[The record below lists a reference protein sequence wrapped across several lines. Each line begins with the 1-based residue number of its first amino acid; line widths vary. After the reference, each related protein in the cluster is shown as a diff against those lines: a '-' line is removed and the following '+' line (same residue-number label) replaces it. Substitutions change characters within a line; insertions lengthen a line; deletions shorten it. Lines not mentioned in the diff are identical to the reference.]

1 MSAVSKKKS
10 DKKDKI
16 ILNIQRTLC
25 YIVLIII
32 SILCLFSFYVLLIN
46 TTRSHPDIQ
55 KGFSLIPGK
64 SFFVNLTNLLKD
76 KQLPVL
82 KGMCNSLLVASGSAV
97 LSVYFSALT
106 AYAIHAYDFRF
117 KKAAFTFIMVIM
129 MVPTQVSA
137 LGFINQMSNMRLMNS
152 FIPLI
157 IPSIASPVVF
167 FFIKQYMDS
176 VLPMELVE
184 AARIDGVG
192 EWGIYFKMFLPIM
205 KSTYA
210 AAAIVSFM
218 NAWNSYMWPLIV
230 LQNENSKTM
239 PILVS
244 GLTARYTIDYGSM
257 MLAVTISTI
266 PMLIIFFV
274 LQKNFVEGITGSVK
288 S

>member
-1 MSAVSKKKS
+1 MGNLLVFSENDMLGHVTHVDTEQIIIEIENSNLMNKICVGTNKSVDVIVGKILPGNYLMENLKSLLDTTVLSQAMWNSIRNAVVSMVLNVFVCSLAGYGFEKFH
-10 DKKDKI
+10 DKYKDKI
-16 ILNIQRTLC
+16 M
-25 YIVLIII
+25 
-32 SILCLFSFYVLLIN
+32 SILLL
-46 TTRSHPDIQ
+46 S
-55 KGFSLIPGK
+55 
-64 SFFVNLTNLLKD
+64 
-76 KQLPVL
+76 
-82 KGMCNSLLVASGSAV
+82 
-97 LSVYFSALT
+97 
-106 AYAIHAYDFRF
+106 
-117 KKAAFTFIMVIM
+117 M
-129 MVPTQVSA
+129 MVPTAATV
-137 LGFINQMSNMRLMNS
+137 
-152 FIPLI
+152 IPLFRMFGTMGLLNTTVGCILPTISTAFMIFMFRQAAKSFPDKI
-157 IPSIASPVVF
+157 I
-167 FFIKQYMDS
+167 
-176 VLPMELVE
+176 E

-274 LQKNFVEGITGSVK
+274 LQKNFVEGMTGSVK

>member
-1 MSAVSKKKS
+1 MYFT
-10 DKKDKI
+10 D
-16 ILNIQRTLC
+16 R
-25 YIVLIII
+25 
-32 SILCLFSFYVLLIN
+32 FYAFMIFMF
-46 TTRSHPDIQ
+46 RQ
-55 KGFSLIPGK
+55 AAK
-64 SFFVNLTNLLKD
+64 SFPD
-76 KQLPVL
+76 E
-82 KGMCNSLLVASGSAV
+82 
-97 LSVYFSALT
+97 
-106 AYAIHAYDFRF
+106 
-117 KKAAFTFIMVIM
+117 
-129 MVPTQVSA
+129 
-137 LGFINQMSNMRLMNS
+137 
-152 FIPLI
+152 I
-157 IPSIASPVVF
+157 I
-167 FFIKQYMDS
+167 
-176 VLPMELVE
+176 E

>member
-1 MSAVSKKKS
+1 MPYVAKPKPCYMDQFEFYKVIDGRKVYRGNGRLYSW
-10 DKKDKI
+10 DELHGEI
-16 ILNIQRTLC
+16 IP
-25 YIVLIII
+25 
-32 SILCLFSFYVLLIN
+32 LFRMFGKMGLLN
-46 TTRSHPDIQ
+46 TTVGCILPTVSTAFMIFMFRQ
-55 KGFSLIPGK
+55 AAK
-64 SFFVNLTNLLKD
+64 SFPD
-76 KQLPVL
+76 E
-82 KGMCNSLLVASGSAV
+82 
-97 LSVYFSALT
+97 
-106 AYAIHAYDFRF
+106 
-117 KKAAFTFIMVIM
+117 
-129 MVPTQVSA
+129 
-137 LGFINQMSNMRLMNS
+137 
-152 FIPLI
+152 I
-157 IPSIASPVVF
+157 I
-167 FFIKQYMDS
+167 
-176 VLPMELVE
+176 E

>member
-1 MSAVSKKKS
+1 MGNLLVFSENDMLGHVTHVDTEQIIIEIENSNLMNKICVGTNKSVDVIAGKILPGNYLMENLKSLLDTTVLSQAMWNSIRNAVVSMVLNVFVCSLAGYGFEKFH
-10 DKKDKI
+10 DKYKDKI
-16 ILNIQRTLC
+16 M
-25 YIVLIII
+25 
-32 SILCLFSFYVLLIN
+32 SILLL
-46 TTRSHPDIQ
+46 S
-55 KGFSLIPGK
+55 
-64 SFFVNLTNLLKD
+64 
-76 KQLPVL
+76 
-82 KGMCNSLLVASGSAV
+82 
-97 LSVYFSALT
+97 
-106 AYAIHAYDFRF
+106 
-117 KKAAFTFIMVIM
+117 M
-129 MVPTQVSA
+129 MVPTAATV
-137 LGFINQMSNMRLMNS
+137 
-152 FIPLI
+152 IPLFRMFGTMGLLNTTVGCILPTISTAFMIFMFRQAAKSFPDKI
-157 IPSIASPVVF
+157 I
-167 FFIKQYMDS
+167 
-176 VLPMELVE
+176 E

-274 LQKNFVEGITGSVK
+274 LQKNFVEGMTGSVK

>member
-1 MSAVSKKKS
+1 MSKRKFVYFGKYVFLILVAIISIFPMYWMIVSGTNKSVDVIAGKILPGNYLMENLKSLLDTTVLSQAMWNSIRNAVVSMVLNVFVCSLAGYGFEKFH
-10 DKKDKI
+10 DKYKDKI
-16 ILNIQRTLC
+16 M
-25 YIVLIII
+25 
-32 SILCLFSFYVLLIN
+32 SILLL
-46 TTRSHPDIQ
+46 S
-55 KGFSLIPGK
+55 
-64 SFFVNLTNLLKD
+64 
-76 KQLPVL
+76 
-82 KGMCNSLLVASGSAV
+82 
-97 LSVYFSALT
+97 
-106 AYAIHAYDFRF
+106 
-117 KKAAFTFIMVIM
+117 M
-129 MVPTQVSA
+129 MVPTAATV
-137 LGFINQMSNMRLMNS
+137 
-152 FIPLI
+152 IPLFRMFGKMGLLNTTVGCILPTVSTAFMIFMFRQAAKSFPDEI
-157 IPSIASPVVF
+157 I
-167 FFIKQYMDS
+167 
-176 VLPMELVE
+176 E

-274 LQKNFVEGITGSVK
+274 LQKNFRRNYRFCKIIKEKSYGI
-288 S
+288 